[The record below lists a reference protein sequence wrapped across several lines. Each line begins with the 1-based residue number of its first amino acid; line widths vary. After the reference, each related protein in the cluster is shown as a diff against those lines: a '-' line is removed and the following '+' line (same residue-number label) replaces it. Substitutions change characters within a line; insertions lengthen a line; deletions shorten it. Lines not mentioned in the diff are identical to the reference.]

1 MDQFPIKAD
10 PLFALIKRFLLKTH
24 FKTLKSLKKRWSQ
37 EQNHRTTLKKE
48 RGEGGSVIK
57 SMPPRRS
64 VESPLL
70 GNVPKERN
78 NLNEDPGIFPI
89 MGLKL
94 KAIRRHYFCQYT
106 DTDDVSGHIKINQ
119 HPPKLFDLSK
129 QRTKKSR
136 NRFVTLNRTFRKYCS
151 DTSVL
156 LSCWWITSHHSCL
169 DGTLRIFQSSPVL
182 VNVSEK
188 TAFPKWTLFQIRVYF
203 QFRAVRGWF
212 TMTHKVIIIVY
223 IGLPCIQFLITLQ
236 PTTFPNGHHQPPGFP
251 NYYFIFIFS
260 NDRLDSIIS
269 IMFY

>member
-129 QRTKKSR
+129 QRTKNQETDLSLW
-136 NRFVTLNRTFRKYCS
+136 TEHSEST
-151 DTSVL
+151 VL
-156 LSCWWITSHHSCL
+156 TH
-169 DGTLRIFQSSPVL
+169 
-182 VNVSEK
+182 
-188 TAFPKWTLFQIRVYF
+188 LFSFHV
-203 QFRAVRGWF
+203 G
-212 TMTHKVIIIVY
+212 
-223 IGLPCIQFLITLQ
+223 GLQATILAWM
-236 PTTFPNGHHQPPGFP
+236 G
-251 NYYFIFIFS
+251 
-260 NDRLDSIIS
+260 R
-269 IMFY
+269 